1 MFNQQLNYSKVGYET
16 LTPVLMLSWFTS
28 VMDIYLDNGWYKA
41 VQESLGKIH
50 YGLQKMEPILFL

>member
-28 VMDIYLDNGWYKA
+28 VMDIYLDNG
-41 VQESLGKIH
+41 
-50 YGLQKMEPILFL
+50 